1 LQFLLFS
8 KILTDKIKA
17 MRLFLG
23 TIIFLM
29 TVSANAQIVNGK
41 VMGIDNKP
49 VPEVSVT
56 LQLAESEKVSTITS
70 SDGSFEFR
78 NVRKKGVY
86 DITFSHVGYTTKTII
101 LDFQGKETNLN
112 VQLEESALFLEPLEI
127 RATRASERSPF
138 AKQTIGNSE
147 IAKNNLGQDIP
158 YLLNQTPSVVINS
171 DAGNGIGYTGIRIR
185 GTDASRINMTING
198 IPYND
203 AESQGIFFVNLP
215 DISSSASSIQIQR
228 GVGTSSNGGGA
239 FGATLNL
246 STNEFNNKPYAE
258 LNNSYGSFNTRKHT
272 VKAGTGLINDHFT
285 VDARL
290 SHISTDG
297 YVDRASSDLKSFYV
311 SGAYITKRSTLRLN
325 VFSGTEKTYQSWYGI
340 DSATLATNRTFN
352 PAGTEKNGTPYDNQ
366 TDNYQQDHY
375 QLFFNHK
382 LNNNW
387 SFNTAAFLVN
397 GAGYYE
403 QYRDDESFGA
413 YNITDPVIGGTTVT
427 ETDLIRQLWL
437 DNAYYGQIGSL
448 HYKKP
453 GTEFT
458 FGGGWNTYEGRHFG
472 RVIWAEIGFPKDHLW
487 YDLPAIKK
495 DINIYAKWQQ
505 QIATGLEIFADAQY
519 RKVSYKANGFRD
531 NPHLAISRKFDFFN
545 PKAGITYSKKGWT
558 AFASYALGQKEPNR
572 DDFEAGTTTQ
582 PQREQLHDIE
592 AGIEKKTSTFLFA
605 VNFYYMIYK
614 DQLVLTG
621 KINDVGA
628 YTRSNVPNSFRRGIE
643 LQLAKRFNNWFN
655 IGSNLTLSQNKI
667 KAFTE
672 FIDDYDNGGQIEVQH
687 TNKDIAFSP
696 AVIGGLNI
704 DVTPSKHINFSLNSK
719 YVSRQYLDNTQ
730 EKRRSLNAFFVQD
743 ARLNITVLNKL
754 FSSVNIILQ
763 ANNLLNTLYEPN
775 GYTFSYFYNNE
786 YTTENYYFPAAGR
799 NYMVGLN
806 IKL

>member
-1 LQFLLFS
+1 
-8 KILTDKIKA
+8 

-23 TIIFLM
+23 TIIMLLGIS
-29 TVSANAQIVNGK
+29 VNAQVISGK
-41 VMGIDNKP
+41 VTGFGSRP
-49 VPEVSVT
+49 VSEVSVV
-56 LQLAESEKVSTITS
+56 LQLNESDKMSTITS
-70 SDGSFEFR
+70 PDGSFEFR
-78 NVRKKGVY
+78 NIRKTGAY
-86 DITFSHVGYTTKTII
+86 NLTFTHVGYITKTITLQVQEKTTGI
-101 LDFQGKETNLN
+101 N

-138 AKQTIGNSE
+138 AKQTIGKNE
-147 IAKNNLGQDIP
+147 IANNNLGQDIP

-215 DISSSASSIQIQR
+215 DISSSTSSIQIQR

-246 STNEFNNKPYAE
+246 STNEFNKNAYVE
-258 LNNSYGSFNTRKHT
+258 LNNSYGSFNTWKHT
-272 VKAGTGLINDHFT
+272 LKAGTGLINDHFT

-290 SHISTDG
+290 SRISTDG
-297 YVDRASSDLKSFYV
+297 YIDRASSDLKSFYV
-311 SGAYITKRSTLRLN
+311 SGAYISKKSTLRLN
-325 VFSGTEKTYQSWYGI
+325 IFSGTEKTYQSWYGI
-340 DSATLATNRTFN
+340 DSATLSTNRTFN
-352 PAGTEKNGTPYDNQ
+352 PAGTEKPGTPYANQ

-382 LNNNW
+382 LNNSW

-403 QYRDDESFGA
+403 QYRDDESFGD

-437 DNAYYGQIGSL
+437 DNSYYGQIASL

-453 GTEFT
+453 GAEFT
-458 FGGGWNTYEGRHFG
+458 LGGGWNTYDGQHLG
-472 RVIWAEIGFPKDHLW
+472 SVIWAEIGFPKDHSW

-495 DINIYAKWQQ
+495 DINVYAKWQQ
-505 QIATGLEIFADAQY
+505 QVATGLEIFADLQY
-519 RKVSYKANGFRD
+519 RKVNYKANGFRD
-531 NPHLAISRKFDFFN
+531 NPHVTVNRNFNFLN
-545 PKAGITYSKKGWT
+545 PKAGISYSRKGWT
-558 AFASYALGQKEPNR
+558 AFTSYALGQKEPNR

-582 PQREQLHDIE
+582 PQSEQLHDVE
-592 AGIEKKTSTFLFA
+592 AGIEKRTPGFLFA
-605 VNFYYMIYK
+605 ANLYYMIYK

-628 YTRSNVPNSFRRGIE
+628 YTRTNVPNSFRRGIE
-643 LQLAKRFNNWFN
+643 LQLAKRFTHWLN

-667 KAFTE
+667 KNFTE

-687 TNKDIAFSP
+687 SNKDIAFSP
-696 AVIGGLNI
+696 AVIGGLSI
-704 DVTPSKHINFSLNSK
+704 DIIPAKHITLSLNSK

-730 EKRRSLNAFFVQD
+730 EKRRSLDPFFAQD
-743 ARLNITVLNKL
+743 ARLNISVPNKL
-754 FSSVNIILQ
+754 FSNVNIILQ
-763 ANNLLNTLYEPN
+763 ANNVFNALYEPN
-775 GYTFSYFYNNE
+775 GYTFSYFYNNA
-786 YTTENYYFPAAGR
+786 YTTENYYFPVAGR